1 MSKQLRFFSEDGTV
15 NEDWIKESSMED
27 YLISHSLRLFKR
39 NRLQFLNY
47 IHKLKIPISETG
59 GGSLINLSN
68 CSAFQIQALYN
79 RLLKLEQHELEE
91 CEHSGNLISWRS
103 EKKI

>member
-1 MSKQLRFFSEDGTV
+1 MSKQLRIFSEDGRV
-15 NEDWIKESSMED
+15 NPDWIEESSMED

-47 IHKLKIPISETG
+47 IHTLKIPISETG

-68 CSAFQIQALYN
+68 CSAFQIQALYD

-91 CEHSGNLISWRS
+91 CEASGNLLSWRS
-103 EKKI
+103 